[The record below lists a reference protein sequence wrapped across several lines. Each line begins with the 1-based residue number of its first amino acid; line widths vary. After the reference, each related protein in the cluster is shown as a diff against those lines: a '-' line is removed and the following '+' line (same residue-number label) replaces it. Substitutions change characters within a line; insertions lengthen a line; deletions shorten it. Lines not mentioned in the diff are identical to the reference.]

1 MERDLDKDL
10 IEIEC
15 AIKSQKEKDNTF
27 TMSVLQRCH
36 KLVSELKGYRKL
48 EEQGKLLKLPC
59 AVGDTVYEVQAIRKR
74 IPSMF
79 IAPIAFS
86 LSNPA
91 SISLERERTALLL
104 ICAIRFYLP
113 LSCSFCFSCCFG
125 SYTAP
130 FCSIRSA
137 NSQIWYK

>member
-74 IPSMF
+74 IQLYEI
-79 IAPIAFS
+79 IAIKIGRMEEAYYYWK
-86 LSNPA
+86 LKDDCGVYGN
-91 SISLERERTALLL
+91 LKG
-104 ICAIRFYLP
+104 
-113 LSCSFCFSCCFG
+113 FG
-125 SYTAP
+125 DKRLGKDVFLTKSEAEATLQKMNKTKGG
-130 FCSIRSA
+130 RGG
-137 NSQIWYK
+137 K